1 MKRERGL
8 SMVELLVGLAIGSM
22 VIVGAVFVYNQSRTS
37 YGINETQARLQEN
50 ARYAFAI
57 LENDIQLAGNYG
69 FTNFAS
75 DLVWNSS
82 GTNAADLLPNQTA
95 YGPTDCGTNYATY
108 VALPVQGWN
117 DAYPTA
123 TGECA
128 VGTEAGSAVT
138 GADVLAI
145 RRASTEATTASVA
158 KVQIY
163 ADRSVG
169 VPQKMFSSATAP
181 GVADAQHEVRDLI
194 YRRYYLGANS
204 RTVAGF
210 PTLWR
215 KSLAP
220 NSGNTA
226 PTVVDEEILPG
237 VEDFQVQFGIDT
249 GDRNAD
255 GVPDVDTDPQ
265 DGQPD
270 STNGIVSRWVQPD
283 STLILP
289 KAANAAG
296 IGAQVVAVRVWLRIR
311 ADATEVGY
319 KDVANYQ
326 YAGMATA
333 WSPTTAALQATRRI
347 LVSRTFYVRNARVF

>member
-50 ARYAFAI
+50 ARYAFAV

-69 FTNFAS
+69 FTNWPA
-75 DLVWNSS
+75 DLEWS
-82 GTNAADLLPNQTA
+82 GVNAAALLPNKTA
-95 YGPTDCGTNYATY
+95 YGPTDCGTNFATF
-108 VALPVQGWN
+108 VMMPVEGWN
-117 DAYPTA
+117 DAYPTGGCQPNTA
-123 TGECA
+123 T
-128 VGTEAGSAVT
+128 AGSAVA

-145 RRASTEATTASVA
+145 RRASTEVAAVSVA

-169 VPQKMFSSATAP
+169 NPQKIFNSATAP
-181 GVADAQHEVRDLI
+181 GASDAKHEIRDLM
-194 YRRYYLGANS
+194 YRRYYVGANS
-204 RTVAGF
+204 RSVAGF

-215 KSLAP
+215 KSMVP
-220 NSGNTA
+220 NTGNTA
-226 PTVVDEEILPG
+226 PEVVDEEILPG
-237 VEDFQVQFGIDT
+237 VEDFQIQFGIDT

-255 GVPDVDTDPQ
+255 GIPDVDTEPE

-270 STNGIVSRWVQPD
+270 STNGIVSRWVEPD

-289 KAANAAG
+289 KAYNAAG

-311 ADATEVGY
+311 ADAIEVGF
-319 KDVANYQ
+319 KDTASYQ
-326 YAGMATA
+326 YAGMASA
-333 WSPTTAALQATRRI
+333 WVPPAGTLANTRRL